1 MTKLLWFSHCSFQ
14 FLDPSVLPGLVSLSN
29 NMGHS
34 PQGPI
39 PFPVDTHQ
47 STSSTES
54 SAPQERSGWRCSGP
68 EALLSWPWALP
79 SGMRQGLGMRGP
91 PPATHVAP
99 VTGDDWQLL
108 PASLHGAQ
116 GIPSIGAPSFTLHL
130 SVPHTFVLE
139 FGLLSTPV
147 LIP

>member
-1 MTKLLWFSHCSFQ
+1 ME
-14 FLDPSVLPGLVSLSN
+14 VLCP
-29 NMGHS
+29 
-34 PQGPI
+34 
-39 PFPVDTHQ
+39 
-47 STSSTES
+47 
-54 SAPQERSGWRCSGP
+54 R
-68 EALLSWPWALP
+68 ALLSRPWALP
-79 SGMRQGLGMRGP
+79 SDVKQGLSVRGP

-116 GIPSIGAPSFTLHL
+116 GIPSTSATSFSLHV

-139 FGLLSTPV
+139 LGLLSTPV

>member
-1 MTKLLWFSHCSFQ
+1 MDGGAL
-14 FLDPSVLPGLVSLSN
+14 
-29 NMGHS
+29 
-34 PQGPI
+34 PQGPFI
-39 PFPVDTHQ
+39 PALG
-47 STSSTES
+47 
-54 SAPQERSGWRCSGP
+54 SALRCEPGP
-68 EALLSWPWALP
+68 GHLD
-79 SGMRQGLGMRGP
+79 MRGP
-91 PPATHVAP
+91 PPATYMVP

-116 GIPSIGAPSFTLHL
+116 GIPSTSATSFSLHL